1 MSVLETE
8 LQISTDEEGLE
19 NKVSNNLNDDKL
31 KKLRIATDSLGGHAV
46 IGELSKPYDI
56 LTNTIMELIKK
67 NYNSFEFAQYSKKI
81 YQNYYNNLLS
91 LIAAL
96 KKSQQLIT
104 DLSFLWNLHKF
115 RTTNIIKRRFER
127 VTKEFDKVLSDLK
140 LEKPFDFVTQKKKD
154 LKAVEHDISIITKF
168 LERAEGSITIPSDEL
183 INIYNQFV
191 RKDQYGGAG
200 NVKVRKWLSSG
211 GGSGIEKKKKTK
223 SILVACKR
231 YEQQPQ
237 KFFDNLILL
246 PKLNNCPNILKFY
259 ALSVVKDWNYHNS
272 TNSKQLRHKKRS
284 AYYTYK
290 CDIFSFGMLLWELA
304 FNKIPYRG
312 WSPLQISNHVLAG
325 FREPPQPPVTNKD
338 SNLDIVPTV
347 NSSLMMTLDE
357 GIKAHENGDFL
368 KAWECFNSHHMIG
381 NKLEATYWRGHYLY
395 EGYHGEININEAID
409 LFKLAA
415 DQGIPDA
422 QFSYAKS
429 LIENYDDDY
438 YGGGCDKDIL
448 NYLELAAH
456 GGGVSSA
463 FYILGNIYL
472 YGKHNEKSNENND
485 SNEPKKDFDISTVD
499 IKAAAMS
506 WNSFANPNIKDRDD
520 GLASTLNYY
529 NYYQRSPYQQRYNLY
544 KQPPYSQDYVNWKQ
558 NVTYQGTNN
567 VKTNNNINV
576 RNDNNDHVKGDDNVK
591 NNRNDNSIKNNNTND
606 RNDNDKSNKEN
617 RNNNN
622 NDSNYDNH
630 NNLTTIPSSSLN
642 SQSDKNPSSPEQ
654 DYYYDSCSMLDPV
667 LEQNYPTNPKRV
679 DKHDRGQ
686 ILLTINVEF
695 EDGHTQA
702 ICVHVNDEPA
712 DLAKDFCDLWGVTN
726 PVVEPAFEGLI
737 KEEKDKRLGSL

>member
-1 MSVLETE
+1 MSDLETE

-67 NYNSFEFAQYSKKI
+67 NYNSFD
-81 YQNYYNNLLS
+81 

-168 LERAEGSITIPSDEL
+168 LERAEGSITVSKFLVNPIFEETIL
-183 INIYNQFV
+183 
-191 RKDQYGGAG
+191 
-200 NVKVRKWLSSG
+200 WLSSG
-211 GGSGIEKKKKTK
+211 GGSGVEKKKKTK

-272 TNSKQLRHKKRS
+272 TNSSITTTQ
-284 AYYTYK
+284 
-290 CDIFSFGMLLWELA
+290 
-304 FNKIPYRG
+304 N
-312 WSPLQISNHVLAG
+312 VL
-325 FREPPQPPVTNKD
+325 
-338 SNLDIVPTV
+338 
-347 NSSLMMTLDE
+347 
-357 GIKAHENGDFL
+357 
-368 KAWECFNSHHMIG
+368 
-381 NKLEATYWRGHYLY
+381 
-395 EGYHGEININEAID
+395 
-409 LFKLAA
+409 
-415 DQGIPDA
+415 
-422 QFSYAKS
+422 
-429 LIENYDDDY
+429 
-438 YGGGCDKDIL
+438 
-448 NYLELAAH
+448 
-456 GGGVSSA
+456 
-463 FYILGNIYL
+463 
-472 YGKHNEKSNENND
+472 EKSNENND

-520 GLASTLNYY
+520 GLGSGQLH
-529 NYYQRSPYQQRYNLY
+529 R
-544 KQPPYSQDYVNWKQ
+544 
-558 NVTYQGTNN
+558 QG
-567 VKTNNNINV
+567 
-576 RNDNNDHVKGDDNVK
+576 K
-591 NNRNDNSIKNNNTND
+591 NF
-606 RNDNDKSNKEN
+606 
-617 RNNNN
+617 
-622 NDSNYDNH
+622 
-630 NNLTTIPSSSLN
+630 IP
-642 SQSDKNPSSPEQ
+642 KQ

-667 LEQNYPTNPKRV
+667 LEQNYSTNPKRV

>member
-1 MSVLETE
+1 MSDLETE

-67 NYNSFEFAQYSKKI
+67 NYNSFD
-81 YQNYYNNLLS
+81 

-168 LERAEGSITIPSDEL
+168 LERAEGSITVSKFLVNPIFEETIL
-183 INIYNQFV
+183 
-191 RKDQYGGAG
+191 
-200 NVKVRKWLSSG
+200 WLSSG
-211 GGSGIEKKKKTK
+211 GGSGVEKKKKTK

-272 TNSKQLRHKKRS
+272 TNSSITTTQNVLNFEPKITNFRFARPLHPDPFFDNHFDPIEHWIAPEQLRHKKRS

-290 CDIFSFGMLLWELA
+290 CDIF
-304 FNKIPYRG
+304 
-312 WSPLQISNHVLAG
+312 
-325 FREPPQPPVTNKD
+325 
-338 SNLDIVPTV
+338 
-347 NSSLMMTLDE
+347 
-357 GIKAHENGDFL
+357 
-368 KAWECFNSHHMIG
+368 
-381 NKLEATYWRGHYLY
+381 
-395 EGYHGEININEAID
+395 
-409 LFKLAA
+409 
-415 DQGIPDA
+415 
-422 QFSYAKS
+422 
-429 LIENYDDDY
+429 
-438 YGGGCDKDIL
+438 
-448 NYLELAAH
+448 
-456 GGGVSSA
+456 
-463 FYILGNIYL
+463 
-472 YGKHNEKSNENND
+472 
-485 SNEPKKDFDISTVD
+485 
-499 IKAAAMS
+499 
-506 WNSFANPNIKDRDD
+506 
-520 GLASTLNYY
+520 
-529 NYYQRSPYQQRYNLY
+529 RSPYQQRYNLY

-576 RNDNNDHVKGDDNVK
+576 RNDNNDHVKGDDNK
-591 NNRNDNSIKNNNTND
+591 
-606 RNDNDKSNKEN
+606 
-617 RNNNN
+617 
-622 NDSNYDNH
+622 
-630 NNLTTIPSSSLN
+630 
-642 SQSDKNPSSPEQ
+642 Q

-667 LEQNYPTNPKRV
+667 LEQNYSTNPKRV

>member
-168 LERAEGSITIPSDEL
+168 LERAEGSITVSKFLVNPIFEETILVKAHLNENNNTNNSNEMKVKEIPSDEL

-246 PKLNNCPNILKFY
+246 PKLNNL
-259 ALSVVKDWNYHNS
+259 
-272 TNSKQLRHKKRS
+272 
-284 AYYTYK
+284 
-290 CDIFSFGMLLWELA
+290 
-304 FNKIPYRG
+304 
-312 WSPLQISNHVLAG
+312 
-325 FREPPQPPVTNKD
+325 
-338 SNLDIVPTV
+338 
-347 NSSLMMTLDE
+347 
-357 GIKAHENGDFL
+357 
-368 KAWECFNSHHMIG
+368 
-381 NKLEATYWRGHYLY
+381 
-395 EGYHGEININEAID
+395 
-409 LFKLAA
+409 
-415 DQGIPDA
+415 
-422 QFSYAKS
+422 
-429 LIENYDDDY
+429 
-438 YGGGCDKDIL
+438 
-448 NYLELAAH
+448 
-456 GGGVSSA
+456 
-463 FYILGNIYL
+463 
-472 YGKHNEKSNENND
+472 
-485 SNEPKKDFDISTVD
+485 
-499 IKAAAMS
+499 
-506 WNSFANPNIKDRDD
+506 
-520 GLASTLNYY
+520 
-529 NYYQRSPYQQRYNLY
+529 
-544 KQPPYSQDYVNWKQ
+544 
-558 NVTYQGTNN
+558 
-567 VKTNNNINV
+567 
-576 RNDNNDHVKGDDNVK
+576 
-591 NNRNDNSIKNNNTND
+591 
-606 RNDNDKSNKEN
+606 
-617 RNNNN
+617 
-622 NDSNYDNH
+622 
-630 NNLTTIPSSSLN
+630 
-642 SQSDKNPSSPEQ
+642 
-654 DYYYDSCSMLDPV
+654 
-667 LEQNYPTNPKRV
+667 
-679 DKHDRGQ
+679 
-686 ILLTINVEF
+686 
-695 EDGHTQA
+695 
-702 ICVHVNDEPA
+702 
-712 DLAKDFCDLWGVTN
+712 
-726 PVVEPAFEGLI
+726 
-737 KEEKDKRLGSL
+737 

>member
-67 NYNSFEFAQYSKKI
+67 NYNSFD
-81 YQNYYNNLLS
+81 

-272 TNSKQLRHKKRS
+272 TNSSITTTQNVLVYEWVEKGNLKEFYEKFNMSWPLKLKIAVGISCGLLFLHG
-284 AYYTYK
+284 
-290 CDIFSFGMLLWELA
+290 CDIMHYDL
-304 FNKIPYRG
+304 RC
-312 WSPLQISNHVLAG
+312 
-325 FREPPQPPVTNKD
+325 
-338 SNLDIVPTV
+338 
-347 NSSLMMTLDE
+347 
-357 GIKAHENGDFL
+357 ENIM
-368 KAWECFNSHHMIG
+368 E
-381 NKLEATYWRGHYLY
+381 
-395 EGYHGEININEAID
+395 
-409 LFKLAA
+409 
-415 DQGIPDA
+415 
-422 QFSYAKS
+422 
-429 LIENYDDDY
+429 
-438 YGGGCDKDIL
+438 
-448 NYLELAAH
+448 
-456 GGGVSSA
+456 
-463 FYILGNIYL
+463 
-472 YGKHNEKSNENND
+472 
-485 SNEPKKDFDISTVD
+485 
-499 IKAAAMS
+499 
-506 WNSFANPNIKDRDD
+506 
-520 GLASTLNYY
+520 
-529 NYYQRSPYQQRYNLY
+529 
-544 KQPPYSQDYVNWKQ
+544 
-558 NVTYQGTNN
+558 
-567 VKTNNNINV
+567 
-576 RNDNNDHVKGDDNVK
+576 
-591 NNRNDNSIKNNNTND
+591 
-606 RNDNDKSNKEN
+606 
-617 RNNNN
+617 
-622 NDSNYDNH
+622 
-630 NNLTTIPSSSLN
+630 
-642 SQSDKNPSSPEQ
+642 
-654 DYYYDSCSMLDPV
+654 
-667 LEQNYPTNPKRV
+667 
-679 DKHDRGQ
+679 
-686 ILLTINVEF
+686 
-695 EDGHTQA
+695 
-702 ICVHVNDEPA
+702 
-712 DLAKDFCDLWGVTN
+712 
-726 PVVEPAFEGLI
+726 
-737 KEEKDKRLGSL
+737 

>member
-67 NYNSFEFAQYSKKI
+67 NYNSFD
-81 YQNYYNNLLS
+81 

-272 TNSKQLRHKKRS
+272 TNSS
-284 AYYTYK
+284 
-290 CDIFSFGMLLWELA
+290 
-304 FNKIPYRG
+304 

-325 FREPPQPPVTNKD
+325 FREVMDFGNDPNIIERSYSKLIRAD
-338 SNLDIVPTV
+338 DI
-347 NSSLMMTLDE
+347 NSSPFEALNVYISSE
-357 GIKAHENGDFL
+357 YI
-368 KAWECFNSHHMIG
+368 CINSRP
-381 NKLEATYWRGHYLY
+381 EPFQ
-395 EGYHGEININEAID
+395 E
-409 LFKLAA
+409 
-415 DQGIPDA
+415 
-422 QFSYAKS
+422 
-429 LIENYDDDY
+429 
-438 YGGGCDKDIL
+438 
-448 NYLELAAH
+448 
-456 GGGVSSA
+456 
-463 FYILGNIYL
+463 
-472 YGKHNEKSNENND
+472 EKSNENND

-520 GLASTLNYY
+520 GLGSGQLHPSTLNYY

-558 NVTYQGTNN
+558 N
-567 VKTNNNINV
+567 
-576 RNDNNDHVKGDDNVK
+576 
-591 NNRNDNSIKNNNTND
+591 
-606 RNDNDKSNKEN
+606 
-617 RNNNN
+617 
-622 NDSNYDNH
+622 
-630 NNLTTIPSSSLN
+630 
-642 SQSDKNPSSPEQ
+642 EQ

>member
-168 LERAEGSITIPSDEL
+168 LERAEGSITVSKFLVNPIFEETILVKAHLNENNNTNNSNEMKVKEIPSDEL

-272 TNSKQLRHKKRS
+272 TNSS
-284 AYYTYK
+284 
-290 CDIFSFGMLLWELA
+290 
-304 FNKIPYRG
+304 
-312 WSPLQISNHVLAG
+312 
-325 FREPPQPPVTNKD
+325 FREV
-338 SNLDIVPTV
+338 
-347 NSSLMMTLDE
+347 M
-357 GIKAHENGDFL
+357 DF
-368 KAWECFNSHHMIG
+368 G
-381 NKLEATYWRGHYLY
+381 NDPNIIERSYSKLIRA
-395 EGYHGEININEAID
+395 
-409 LFKLAA
+409 
-415 DQGIPDA
+415 
-422 QFSYAKS
+422 
-429 LIENYDDDY
+429 
-438 YGGGCDKDIL
+438 
-448 NYLELAAH
+448 
-456 GGGVSSA
+456 
-463 FYILGNIYL
+463 
-472 YGKHNEKSNENND
+472 
-485 SNEPKKDFDISTVD
+485 DFDISTVD

-558 NVTYQGTNN
+558 NVTY
-567 VKTNNNINV
+567 
-576 RNDNNDHVKGDDNVK
+576 
-591 NNRNDNSIKNNNTND
+591 
-606 RNDNDKSNKEN
+606 
-617 RNNNN
+617 
-622 NDSNYDNH
+622 
-630 NNLTTIPSSSLN
+630 
-642 SQSDKNPSSPEQ
+642 Q